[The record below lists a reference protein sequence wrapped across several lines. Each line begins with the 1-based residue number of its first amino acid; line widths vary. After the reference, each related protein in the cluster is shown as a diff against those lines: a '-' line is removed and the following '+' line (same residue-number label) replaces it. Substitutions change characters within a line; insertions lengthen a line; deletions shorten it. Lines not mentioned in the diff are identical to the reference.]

1 MVEEEGRAQEA
12 RGKRRDITTE
22 REVVTQHAWG
32 QELPGCVCI
41 LYGMD
46 VPPRASQEAPQ
57 RKRAPGSRSWEPRG
71 PAAML
76 QCCFAGVASW
86 EKRAALPWRV
96 WQSGN
101 LLLVGQLLGRRI
113 CTALCSEPPAAMS
126 QHAQNQGRT
135 RQIGA
140 PRRGAIKQA
149 KQPGNGA
156 VLSDKGAAVRD
167 LLCDK
172 AREGNPSSSSASP
185 CPLTLPLAVL
195 PRRAAGP

>member
-1 MVEEEGRAQEA
+1 VSASSTAGIFRQEPA
-12 RGKRRDITTE
+12 KKHPNESERLAAGHGNRG
-22 REVVTQHAWG
+22 VQ
-32 QELPGCVCI
+32 
-41 LYGMD
+41 
-46 VPPRASQEAPQ
+46 
-57 RKRAPGSRSWEPRG
+57 
-71 PAAML
+71 L
-76 QCCFAGVASW
+76 QCCNAALPGLRVGR
-86 EKRAALPWRV
+86 KRAALPWRV

-135 RQIGA
+135 RQIGP